1 MNPGTVTPKPTLL
14 ISIVHSEIFVCS
26 VTSLKACLSV
36 ITCEGRWAL
45 DTWPFC
51 ARTACVIFVV
61 CEAAKNNF
69 SSPCEILLV
78 SNHLTRV
85 NFRNNLRN
93 WVPFTACLLMLW
105 VYVCVFKCS
114 KNCHQTHFFVQ
125 KIELHMAGPVRG
137 TSKETDR
144 GFALSGLILVGKTDA
159 EKEKVELPI
168 DARKEKQGHGIVV

>member
-1 MNPGTVTPKPTLL
+1 
-14 ISIVHSEIFVCS
+14 
-26 VTSLKACLSV
+26 
-36 ITCEGRWAL
+36 
-45 DTWPFC
+45 
-51 ARTACVIFVV
+51 
-61 CEAAKNNF
+61 
-69 SSPCEILLV
+69 
-78 SNHLTRV
+78 
-85 NFRNNLRN
+85 
-93 WVPFTACLLMLW
+93 MLW

-125 KIELHMAGPVRG
+125 KIELHMGAPVRG